1 MKNKNIKNKFH
12 CFLVFATIL
21 ICLEIVEGQNNNN
34 SNSDNVNNNN
44 NSHNNNN
51 DNTNNNNDNN
61 NNDNNNNN
69 NNNNNNIKTL
79 NLFSTHNCSPND
91 ITICWPK
98 CCFENQVFNLQS
110 ESCEQADESII
121 LTRPDVFS
129 LRYII
134 VIER

>member
-34 SNSDNVNNNN
+34 RNSDNDNVNNNNNN

-51 DNTNNNNDNN
+51 DNTNNNNNN
-61 NNDNNNNN
+61 KNN
-69 NNNNNNIKTL
+69 KTL
-79 NLFSTHNCSPND
+79 NLFSTHNCSSID
-91 ITICWPK
+91 ATICWPK
-98 CCFENQVFNLQS
+98 CCFENQVFNLES

-121 LTRPDVFS
+121 LTRPDVFT

>member
-1 MKNKNIKNKFH
+1 MKNKFH

-21 ICLEIVEGQNNNN
+21 ICLEIVEGQNN
-34 SNSDNVNNNN
+34 DNVNNNNNNN

-51 DNTNNNNDNN
+51 DNTNNNNNN
-61 NNDNNNNN
+61 KNN
-69 NNNNNNIKTL
+69 KTL
-79 NLFSTHNCSPND
+79 NLFSTHNCSSND